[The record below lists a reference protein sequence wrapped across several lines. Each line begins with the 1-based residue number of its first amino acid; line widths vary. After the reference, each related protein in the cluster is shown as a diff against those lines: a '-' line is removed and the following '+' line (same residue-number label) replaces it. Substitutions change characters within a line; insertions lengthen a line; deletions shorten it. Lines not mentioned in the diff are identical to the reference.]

1 MTTQFEHNLE
11 NLKSKLLLMGQLASD
26 SVQGAIKALV
36 EGDSVLAKSVR
47 AKDEEI
53 DDLENELGEEV
64 TTFLSTHAPVAS
76 DLRLLV
82 SIIKIS
88 HEIERIGDEAKAIAR
103 RSRKTATPDFHRI
116 PKMGEIAREMIQ
128 DALSIFV
135 EYDEDKAK
143 AIWTRDLEVD
153 QLHKENNQFCQSLVE
168 KDPTT
173 TSSVFYLFPNH

>member
-64 TTFLSTHAPVAS
+64 TTFLSTHAPVA
-76 DLRLLV
+76 
-82 SIIKIS
+82 
-88 HEIERIGDEAKAIAR
+88 
-103 RSRKTATPDFHRI
+103 
-116 PKMGEIAREMIQ
+116 
-128 DALSIFV
+128 
-135 EYDEDKAK
+135 
-143 AIWTRDLEVD
+143 
-153 QLHKENNQFCQSLVE
+153 
-168 KDPTT
+168 
-173 TSSVFYLFPNH
+173 